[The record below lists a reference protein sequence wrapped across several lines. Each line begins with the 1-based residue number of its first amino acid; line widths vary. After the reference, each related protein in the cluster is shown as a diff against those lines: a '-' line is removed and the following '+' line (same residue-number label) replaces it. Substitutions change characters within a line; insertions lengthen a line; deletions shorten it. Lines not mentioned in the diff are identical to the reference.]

1 MDIIYAVYTYYFDVE
16 QESHV
21 GLYSPHFLAKFS
33 PTFTSLYSISITYV
47 YVLNAIATN
56 GIDLFR
62 QAPNFENQ

>member
-1 MDIIYAVYTYYFDVE
+1 MGIIYVVHTYCFDVG

-47 YVLNAIATN
+47 YVLNAIATD

-62 QAPNFENQ
+62 QAPKFENR